1 MAAQIPRIDKQRDRR
16 TFFYSFFMLINQKGS
31 GEPTT
36 RTNDNGV
43 KSNASNARSAQNCAD
58 EPTTGNA
65 AQRMATLTLPVNNPH
80 GYVLFEDILME
91 LFRMYEVEKNA
102 KNEAYYFILSHG
114 HFDAYREYNRAHKG
128 QDIDF
133 HAASVQC
140 LYDMALEKE
149 RETLKTA

>member
-36 RTNDNGV
+36 RTNGNDV
-43 KSNASNARSAQNCAD
+43 KNNASNDRSVQNYAD
-58 EPTTGNA
+58 EPITDNGA
-65 AQRMATLTLPVNNPH
+65 RSMATLTLPVSNPH
-80 GYVLFEDILME
+80 GYVLFEDVLME
-91 LFRMYEVEKNA
+91 LFRMHEVEKDA

-133 HAASVQC
+133 HAASLQC